1 MGRVSR
7 EAWRLSNKGEQNS
20 VSNVDCYPKAYK
32 VEREN

>member
-20 VSNVDCYPKAYK
+20 VSNVDRHPN
-32 VEREN
+32 E